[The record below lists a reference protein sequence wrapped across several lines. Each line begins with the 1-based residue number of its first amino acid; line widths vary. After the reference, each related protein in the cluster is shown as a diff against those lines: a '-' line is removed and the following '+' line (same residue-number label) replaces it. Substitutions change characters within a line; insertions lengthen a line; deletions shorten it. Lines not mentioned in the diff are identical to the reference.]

1 MSTARLY
8 DFSVAHERR
17 SSRMENQKQGHFALF
32 RSLLSKEWASDTAKF
47 ALWVRIIGQAQYKS
61 RTVEFDGVSWDLQAG
76 QLVTKVSIL
85 ARKLKD
91 SQGNEKSPKQVRDM
105 LEFFTKEKMI
115 TFSGNRHGTVITII
129 NYTDYQGDFGV
140 TNEVGNEVT
149 NKRSAGAASGVVEV
163 TKQVTKEVEQ
173 SKKLLEQELNNTP
186 ISPEGDLP
194 VIPEKPKRKPAVKM
208 EFDRERFKATWN
220 QKASHHGLPRI
231 TSISTTTEKGI
242 KRLYDSHLKHCKETR
257 RTPQN
262 IDTFINGYIEFGY
275 TPSDYACGKND
286 AGKKY
291 GIDTAL
297 TQKMIDKIIS
307 QEE

>member
-1 MSTARLY
+1 
-8 DFSVAHERR
+8 
-17 SSRMENQKQGHFALF
+17 MENQKQGHFALF
-32 RSLLSKEWASDTAKF
+32 RSLLSKDWASDTAKF
-47 ALWVRIIGQAQYKS
+47 ALWVRIIGQAQYKP
-61 RTVEFDGVSWDLQAG
+61 RTVQFDGVSWDLQPG
-76 QLVTKVSIL
+76 QLVTKVPLL

-91 SQGNEKSPKQVRDM
+91 SQGNEKTPKQVRDM

-115 TFSGNRHGTVITII
+115 TFAGNRHGTVISII
-129 NYTDYQGDFGV
+129 NYTEYQGDFEV

-149 NKRSAGAASGVVEV
+149 NKRSGGAALEVVEV
-163 TKQVTKEVEQ
+163 TKQVTNEVEQ

-186 ISPEGDLP
+186 ISPEG
-194 VIPEKPKRKPAVKM
+194 VVVAKPEKANRKPAVKM

-220 QKASHHGLPRI
+220 QKASHYGLPRMA
-231 TSISTTTEKGI
+231 SISTTTEKGI

-257 RTPQN
+257 RPPQN

-275 TPSDYACGKND
+275 TPSDYACGNNER
-286 AGKKY
+286 GVKY

-307 QEE
+307 QEA

>member
-1 MSTARLY
+1 
-8 DFSVAHERR
+8 
-17 SSRMENQKQGHFALF
+17 MENQKQGHFALF

-129 NYTDYQGDFGV
+129 NYTDYQGDFEV

-149 NKRSAGAASGVVEV
+149 NKRSAGAASGVVGV
-163 TKQVTKEVEQ
+163 TKQVTNEVEQ
-173 SKKLLEQELNNTP
+173 SKKLLEQEYKNITQTREAGLSGEKKLTSRQAGTNPRARGTNP
-186 ISPEGDLP
+186 RAALP
-194 VIPEKPKRKPAVKM
+194 D
-208 EFDRERFKATWN
+208 FDRPLFVQTWN
-220 QKASHHGLPRI
+220 RKAEAFGLPRI
-231 TSISTTTEKGI
+231 KGITTTTENGI
-242 KRLYDSHLKHCKETR
+242 KRLWKSYLKHCK
-257 RTPQN
+257 
-262 IDTFINGYIEFGY
+262 DTGNQPTSADAFLTGYITHGY
-275 TPSDYACGKND
+275 KPTRWACGENPD
-286 AGKKY
+286 GTKY

-297 TQKMIDKIIS
+297 TQKMIDKVIS
-307 QEE
+307 EEV